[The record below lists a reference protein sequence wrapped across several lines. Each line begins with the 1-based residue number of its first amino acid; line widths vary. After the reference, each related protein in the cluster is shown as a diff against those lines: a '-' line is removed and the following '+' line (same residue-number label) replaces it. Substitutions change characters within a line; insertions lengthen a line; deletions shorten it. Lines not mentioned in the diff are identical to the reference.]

1 MRKGASP
8 GLACYGNSVRTDLD
22 HLPSAKRRELELVVK
37 LIFEEFGDAVA
48 LAQQTWKKQARI
60 LKIIL
65 FGSYARGGWVEE
77 PHTAKGYRSDFDLLI
92 IVSHEKLVDTGTYWS
107 HADERLIRERDVT
120 GVLRTPVNFIV
131 HTLGE
136 VNDALSQG
144 RYFFTDIA
152 REGVVIYQADDDE
165 LAQPKPKSPS
175 DALALAREYAEDWL
189 PSADE
194 FLIQGREAAAR
205 GWAKKAAFELHQAAE
220 RLYHGVL
227 LTLTLYTPHTHR
239 LSALRSMAEQLDERL
254 IEAWPREHREDR
266 KRFEKLKDAY
276 IKARYSKHYQIEA
289 DDLDWLVERVEVLT
303 SIVASICQERIA
315 SLAAAAAN

>member
-1 MRKGASP
+1 MKRASSHP
-8 GLACYGNSVRTDLD
+8 TCYGDTVRTDLD
-22 HLPSAKRRELELVVK
+22 HLPPAKRRELELVVK

-48 LAQQTWKKQARI
+48 LAQQPWKKQARI

-92 IVSHEKLVDTGTYWS
+92 IVSHEKLVDAGTYWS
-107 HADERLIRERDVT
+107 QADERLIRERDVT
-120 GVLRTPVNFIV
+120 GALRTPVNFIV

-152 REGVVIYQADDDE
+152 RDGIAIYQAEYND
-165 LAQPKPKSPS
+165 LAQPKPKTAVH
-175 DALALAREYAEDWL
+175 ALALTREYAEDWL
-189 PSADE
+189 PSADQ
-194 FLIQGREAAAR
+194 FLIQSLEASAR
-205 GWAKKAAFELHQAAE
+205 GWSKNAAFLLHQAVE

-239 LSALRSMAEQLDERL
+239 LSALRSMAEQLDDRL
-254 IEAWPREHREDR
+254 IDAWPRERREDR

-276 IKARYSKHYQIEA
+276 IKARYSKHYQIEW
-289 DDLDWLVERVEVLT
+289 DDLNWLAERVEVLKG
-303 SIVASICQERIA
+303 IVASICSERIA
-315 SLAAAAAN
+315 SLEAAASN

>member
-1 MRKGASP
+1 
-8 GLACYGNSVRTDLD
+8 VRTDLD
-22 HLPSAKRRELELVVK
+22 HLPPAKRRELELVVK

-48 LAQQTWKKQARI
+48 LAQQAWKKQARI

-92 IVSHEKLVDTGTYWS
+92 IVSHEKLIDSGTYWS
-107 HADERLIRERDVT
+107 HADERLIRERQVT
-120 GVLRTPVNFIV
+120 GALRTPVNFIV

-136 VNDALSQG
+136 VNDALAQG

-152 REGVVIYQADDDE
+152 RDGIAIYQADEDA
-165 LAQPKPKSPS
+165 LAQPKPKSPGE
-175 DALALAREYAEDWL
+175 ALALTREYAEDWL
-189 PSADE
+189 ASAQE
-194 FLIQGREAAAR
+194 FYLGFADAFNR
-205 GWAKKAAFELHQAAE
+205 GSLKKAVFDLHQAAE

-239 LSALRSMAEQLDERL
+239 LSALRSMAEELDKRL
-254 IEAWPREHREDR
+254 IEAWPREGRDER

-289 DDLDWLVERVEVLT
+289 DDLNWLAARVEVLKV
-303 SIVASICQERIA
+303 IVTRICYERIA
-315 SLAAAAAN
+315 ALEAAAAH

>member
-1 MRKGASP
+1 M
-8 GLACYGNSVRTDLD
+8 RTDLD
-22 HLPSAKRRELELVVK
+22 HLPPAKRRELELVVK

-48 LAQQTWKKQARI
+48 LAQQAWKKQARI

-92 IVSHEKLVDTGTYWS
+92 IVSHEKLVDAGTYWS
-107 HADERLIRERDVT
+107 HADERLIRERAVT
-120 GVLRTPVNFIV
+120 GMLRTPVNFIV

-152 REGVVIYQADDDE
+152 RDGIAIYQADDDA
-165 LAQPKPKSPS
+165 LAQPKPKTAV
-175 DALALAREYAEDWL
+175 DALVLAREYAEDWL
-189 PSADE
+189 PSADQ

-205 GWAKKAAFELHQAAE
+205 GWGNKAAFELHQAAE

-239 LSALRSMAEQLDERL
+239 LSALRSMAEELDVRL
-254 IEAWPREHREDR
+254 IEAWPRERRDDR

-289 DDLDWLVERVEVLT
+289 DELDWLADRVEVLKG
-303 SIVASICQERIA
+303 IVASICYERIA
-315 SLAAAAAN
+315 RLEAAAAN

>member
-1 MRKGASP
+1 M
-8 GLACYGNSVRTDLD
+8 RTDLD
-22 HLPSAKRRELELVVK
+22 HLPPAKRRELELVVK

-48 LAQQTWKKQARI
+48 LAQQVWKKQARI

-92 IVSHEKLVDTGTYWS
+92 IVSHEKLVDAGTYWS

-120 GVLRTPVNFIV
+120 GALRTPVNFIV

-152 REGVVIYQADDDE
+152 RDGIAIYQADDGD
-165 LAQPKPKSPS
+165 LAQPKAKTPS
-175 DALALAREYAEDWL
+175 DALALTREYADDWL
-189 PSADE
+189 ASAEE
-194 FLIQGREAAAR
+194 FYLGFADASKR
-205 GWAKKAAFELHQAAE
+205 GSLKKAVFDLHQAAE
-220 RLYHGVL
+220 RLYHGLL

-239 LSALRSMAEQLDERL
+239 LSALRSMAERLDKRL
-254 IEAWPREHREDR
+254 IDAWPRELREDR

-276 IKARYSKHYQIEA
+276 IKARYSKHYQIDA
-289 DDLDWLVERVEVLT
+289 KDLNWLAERVEVLQG
-303 SIVASICQERIA
+303 IVVSLCHERIA
-315 SLAAAAAN
+315 LLESAAAN

>member
-1 MRKGASP
+1 MK
-8 GLACYGNSVRTDLD
+8 TDLD
-22 HLPSAKRRELELVVK
+22 HLPPAKRRELELVVK

-48 LAQQTWKKQARI
+48 LAQQPWKKQARI

-92 IVSHEKLVDTGTYWS
+92 IVNHEKLVDRGAYWS
-107 HADERLIRERDVT
+107 NVDERLIREVDVT
-120 GVLRTPVNFIV
+120 GTLRTPVNFIV

-136 VNDALSQG
+136 VNDALSHG

-152 REGVVIYQADDDE
+152 RDGIAIYKVDNSE
-165 LAQPKPKSPS
+165 LSQPRPKTVA
-175 DALALAREYAEDWL
+175 DALVLGREYAEEWL

-205 GWAKKAAFELHQAAE
+205 GWHKKAAFELHQAAE

-239 LSALRSMAEQLDERL
+239 LSALRSIAEQLDSRL
-254 IEAWPREHREDR
+254 IAAWPREMRADR
-266 KRFEKLKDAY
+266 SRFEKLKDAY
-276 IKARYSKHYQIEA
+276 IKARYSKHYEIGA
-289 DDLDWLVERVEVLT
+289 DDLAWLDDRVEALAG
-303 SIVASICQERIA
+303 IVATICRERISA
-315 SLAAAAAN
+315 LEAAART

>member
-1 MRKGASP
+1 M
-8 GLACYGNSVRTDLD
+8 RTDLD
-22 HLPSAKRRELELVVK
+22 HLPPAKRRELELVVK

-48 LAQQTWKKQARI
+48 LAQQAWKKQARI

-92 IVSHEKLVDTGTYWS
+92 IVSHEKLVDAGTYWS
-107 HADERLIRERDVT
+107 HADERLIQERAVT
-120 GVLRTPVNFIV
+120 GTLRTPVNFIV

-152 REGVVIYQADDDE
+152 RDGIVIYQADDDA
-165 LAQPKPKSPS
+165 LAQPKPKTAV
-175 DALALAREYAEDWL
+175 DALALAREYAEDWI
-189 PSADE
+189 PSADQ

-205 GWAKKAAFELHQAAE
+205 GWGNKAAFELHQAAE

-239 LSALRSMAEQLDERL
+239 LSALRSMAEELDVRL
-254 IEAWPREHREDR
+254 IEAWPRERRDDR

-289 DDLDWLVERVEVLT
+289 DELDWLADQVEVLKG
-303 SIVASICQERIA
+303 IVASICYERIA
-315 SLAAAAAN
+315 SLEAAAAN